1 MVLTVTAVA
10 GLLCGLALLATSIDV
25 VVQRERSHT
34 LFGDA
39 GNDRLRRAIRANA
52 NLAEHAPV
60 PIILIGLL
68 EMARVNVAG
77 LGAIALLFLIGRAAN
92 IIGLYQTRNDG
103 KPPLTRVVG
112 IFATWAAMLAM
123 CLWLAWVTVCTTAS
137 V

>member
-1 MVLTVTAVA
+1 MLLIVTAVT

-60 PIILIGLL
+60 PIILIGVL
-68 EMARVNVAG
+68 ELAG
-77 LGAIALLFLIGRAAN
+77 ADAVGLSAIAALFVFGRAAN
-92 IIGLYQTRNDG
+92 LAGLYRTRADG
-103 KPPLTRVVG
+103 KPPLGRVIG
-112 IFATWAAMLAM
+112 IFTTWAAVLAL
-123 CLWLAWVTVCTTAS
+123 CLWLGWMIVRTML
-137 V
+137 

>member
-1 MVLTVTAVA
+1 MLLIVTAVA

-68 EMARVNVAG
+68 ELAG
-77 LGAIALLFLIGRAAN
+77 ADAVGLSAIAALFVFGRAAN
-92 IIGLYQTRNDG
+92 LAGLYRTRADG
-103 KPPLTRVVG
+103 KPPRGRVIG
-112 IFATWAAMLAM
+112 IFTTWAAVLAL
-123 CLWLAWVTVCTTAS
+123 CLWLGWMVVLPML
-137 V
+137 